1 MTTFTTED
9 RMNTYPRV
17 GSTWVSTSME
27 KFTIMAITNPN
38 EEPDPWVSYRNQAD
52 DTIFSCRLP
61 AFVSRF
67 TLLTD

>member
-1 MTTFTTED
+1 
-9 RMNTYPRV
+9 
-17 GSTWVSTSME
+17 ME